1 MSLDVRPATLD
12 DLPAIT
18 AIYNHYV
25 VHSHATFDLEPVSLD
40 NRREWF
46 SHYAATGPHRLLV
59 GVEAGRI
66 AGYTMSSKLRPKP
79 GYLTSIETTVY
90 VDASGLG
97 RGVGRALYASL
108 LRAVSGEDLRK
119 AFAGIALPNEAS
131 IALHRAFGYTSLG
144 IFREAG
150 RKYGRYWDVEWFE
163 RPLPYEGA

>member
-1 MSLDVRPATLD
+1 
-12 DLPAIT
+12 
-18 AIYNHYV
+18 
-25 VHSHATFDLEPVSLD
+25 
-40 NRREWF
+40 
-46 SHYAATGPHRLLV
+46 
-59 GVEAGRI
+59 
-66 AGYTMSSKLRPKP
+66 MSSKLRPKP